1 MALDAAPPGLLGSA
15 RLMLSVLL
23 EIGQTRLQLASTEIE
38 EERLRLAQMLI
49 AATLAL
55 FFLGLALVLLSMLL
69 LVLFWDEYRLL
80 VLAALSAVYLAA
92 GIGMAWRWQQRALAR
107 PPLLA
112 STLAEL
118 GRDRDALAGIGRAPR

>member
-1 MALDAAPPGLLGSA
+1 MALDAAPPGLLGSTRA
-15 RLMLSVLL
+15 LLAVLV

-55 FFLGLALVLLSMLL
+55 FFFGIALVLATMF
-69 LVLFWDEYRLL
+69 LVILFWDDHRLL
-80 VLAALSAVYLAA
+80 TLGLLCAAFVGA
-92 GIGMAWRWQQRALAR
+92 GIGMAWRWRQRAQAR
-107 PPLLA
+107 PNFLA

-118 GRDRDALAGIGRAPR
+118 GHDRDLLAGFGRGAR